1 MQFSILWKYWLYTT
15 SFFLLL
21 FCVLFSFII
30 LHCHS
35 QSKQETFTKN
45 KRILTHRFIHLPTC
59 ICMSIQT
66 LTNTCRHKHI
76 PQRQLSAYIY
86 IQIYTYTCIMANRLY
101 HYITEKQ
108 KANEA
113 LKLDNPF
120 FCFKQHKN
128 CLQRLSLDDN
138 CYTLFFPSVPLYC
151 WIKYGKVTIKEY
163 KTLKHWSYHQWWLFS
178 ASNLFLFY

>member
-1 MQFSILWKYWLYTT
+1 MQFSILWKYCLHTT
-15 SFFLLL
+15 SFFLFLFCLMFLL
-21 FCVLFSFII
+21 FYIATRNQSRRP
-30 LHCHS
+30 S
-35 QSKQETFTKN
+35 QKN
-45 KRILTHRFIHLPTC
+45 KSILTHRFIHLPAC

-76 PQRQLSAYIY
+76 LQIQLSAYIY
-86 IQIYTYTCIMANRLY
+86 RYTHIHASSANRLY
-101 HYITEKQ
+101 HYITDKQ

-151 WIKYGKVTIKEY
+151 WIKYGKVTIKEH

-178 ASNLFLFY
+178 ASNLLLFY